1 MNITVFLADDHAMFR
16 EGLKLLIEAK
26 PDIKVIGEASNGRA
40 AVREVARLQPD
51 VVLMDVFMPELN
63 GLEAT
68 GELSQRC
75 PSVKVIIL
83 SMHTTNEHVFRAL
96 KAGARGYVLKEMT
109 GEEIIKAIRA
119 VHVGKR
125 YLCESISTM
134 VIDDYMKYRETGEQ
148 HDELARLS
156 RREREI
162 LQLLAEGKSNTSI
175 AETLFLSQST
185 VGTYRFRIMRKL
197 GIEDLS
203 GLIRFAINKGLVS
216 PD

>member
-1 MNITVFLADDHAMFR
+1 MNITVFLADDHTMFR

-40 AVREVARLQPD
+40 AVREVVRLQPD
-51 VVLMDVFMPELN
+51 VVLMDVFMPEMN

-75 PSVKVIIL
+75 PSAKVIIL

-119 VHVGKR
+119 VHGGKR

-203 GLIRFAINKGLVS
+203 GLIKFAINKGLVS